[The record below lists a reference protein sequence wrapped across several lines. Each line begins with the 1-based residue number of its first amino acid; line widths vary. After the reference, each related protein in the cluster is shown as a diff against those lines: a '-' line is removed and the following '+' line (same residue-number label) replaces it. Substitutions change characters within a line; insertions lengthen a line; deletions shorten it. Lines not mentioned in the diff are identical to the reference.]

1 MKENGRKEE
10 EAGVDPTPQ
19 TEKQQLQQG
28 IEDGTQEVCIALHCL
43 LVNIVPLVLR
53 YLAVGLS

>member
-19 TEKQQLQQG
+19 TEEQQLQQG
-28 IEDGTQEVCIALHCL
+28 IEDGTQEVCITLHCL
-43 LVNIVPLVLR
+43 LHN
-53 YLAVGLS
+53 